1 MRPDIRPMLAT
12 LTDKPFDDPDWIFE
26 TKWDGFRAVAVVAP
40 GKAKLYSRN
49 GLDISRKY
57 PSICDALAKIKESA
71 VLDGELVALDAHG
84 RSRFQLLQNAEREPT
99 RLLYCVFDLLYL
111 DGKDMRKLSLIERKA
126 ALKAI
131 LPKSKLLL
139 YSAHVAGRGIK
150 EFEKAKRAGE
160 EGVMAKLASSRY
172 YSGIR
177 TRDWLKVKA
186 HQEQEVV
193 IVGFT
198 APRRSRK
205 YFGALLLAVREDGAW
220 AYVGRAG
227 TGFDAAKLRDIYAL
241 MVPLITDKKPVAAKV
256 PDEAHTT
263 WVKPKLVAEVKF
275 TEWTTG
281 GEMRHRCF
289 WACAPTRRRV
299 TWSANCRRRNDRLLA
314 RRLHEGHEALKV
326 VMLVELRRPA
336 VLHGPDV
343 SFLRVEMSA
352 RWAVHAVRT
361 HFERRLPAIDY
372 KMAGAETLCSNCEKI
387 RLKRSTRPSCPRA
400 RHREDAPRAG
410 Y

>member
-12 LTDKPFDDPDWIFE
+12 LTDKPFDNPDWIFE

-57 PSICDALAKIKESA
+57 PSIVDALAKIKESA
-71 VLDGELVALDAHG
+71 VLDGELVALDARG
-84 RSRFQLLQNAEREPT
+84 RSRFQLLQNAEREKV

-111 DGKDMRKLSLIERKA
+111 DGMDTRKLKLIERKA

-139 YSAHVAGRGIK
+139 YSAHVARKGIAA
-150 EFEKAKRAGE
+150 FERAKRAGE
-160 EGVMAKLASSRY
+160 EGVMAKLAPSRY
-172 YSGIR
+172 HSGVR

-205 YFGALLLAVREDGAW
+205 YFGALVLAVREDGAW
-220 AYVGRAG
+220 AYVGRAS
-227 TGFDAAKLRDIYAL
+227 TGFDAARLRDIHAL
-241 MVPLITDKKPVAAKV
+241 MAPLFTDKKPVVAKV
-256 PDEAHTT
+256 PNERSTT
-263 WVKPKLVAEVKF
+263 WIKPKLVAEVKF

-281 GEMRHRCF
+281 GEMRHPVFLGLRTDKK
-289 WACAPTRRRV
+289 A
-299 TWSANCRRRNDRLLA
+299 S
-314 RRLHEGHEALKV
+314 EV
-326 VMLVELRRPA
+326 VRELPKA
-336 VLHGPDV
+336 
-343 SFLRVEMSA
+343 
-352 RWAVHAVRT
+352 
-361 HFERRLPAIDY
+361 
-372 KMAGAETLCSNCEKI
+372 
-387 RLKRSTRPSCPRA
+387 
-400 RHREDAPRAG
+400 
-410 Y
+410 